1 MTDEDNMM
9 MENKDN
15 KSSNRRSTKFMK
27 EPKEVLGFA
36 FDNSVTKA
44 AIFYFSKLPFIEK
57 KTRIN
62 KMCARFYGMMLV
74 FCSVVIVTL
83 QLFLMQ
89 YQWTRIMDDG
99 SYRFLHGTDYLL
111 YAKPG

>member
-15 KSSNRRSTKFMK
+15 KSSNIGSTKLMK
-27 EPKEVLGFA
+27 EPKEVLGFT

-57 KTRIN
+57 KTRCN
-62 KMCARFYGMMLV
+62 KN
-74 FCSVVIVTL
+74 
-83 QLFLMQ
+83 
-89 YQWTRIMDDG
+89 YQIRG
-99 SYRFLHGTDYLL
+99 
-111 YAKPG
+111 K

>member
-1 MTDEDNMM
+1 
-9 MENKDN
+9 
-15 KSSNRRSTKFMK
+15 
-27 EPKEVLGFA
+27 
-36 FDNSVTKA
+36 
-44 AIFYFSKLPFIEK
+44 
-57 KTRIN
+57 
-62 KMCARFYGMMLV
+62 MCARFYGVMLV

-99 SYRFLHGTDYLL
+99 SYRSLHGTDYLL